1 MVLDMHGGAYG
12 RVRGGGGGAGNAPR
26 LVIGFALVMAVAA
39 FLSWCVSAKVSF
51 HTGCFALHPTERAME
66 RAKRP

>member
-1 MVLDMHGGAYG
+1 MHGGAYG

-39 FLSWCVSAKVSF
+39 FLSWCVQAER
-51 HTGCFALHPTERAME
+51 LHKLPAQQPVDI
-66 RAKRP
+66 AIWP